1 MDADTWDSSNM
12 EVALSILDSLEFN
25 QEELSGAICEYSEE
39 SFIEEYSLAVSA
51 KNITSSGATI
61 VFERTDPSIT
71 DELTFGEE
79 FSIEKKVND
88 EWLEAEIVVGR
99 GEKTKGYYCG
109 KVHFI
114 LKGRIKVLVL
124 PFCVLSVNN
133 V

>member
-1 MDADTWDSSNM
+1 MEATIGYYDGSSNWTYVTFSGDKEKSVALAMDADTWDSSNM
-12 EVALSILDSLEFN
+12 EEALSILDSLEFN

-79 FSIEKKVND
+79 FSIEK
-88 EWLEAEIVVGR
+88 R
-99 GEKTKGYYCG
+99 
-109 KVHFI
+109 
-114 LKGRIKVLVL
+114 
-124 PFCVLSVNN
+124 
-133 V
+133 

>member
-1 MDADTWDSSNM
+1 M
-12 EVALSILDSLEFN
+12 EEALSILDSLAFN

-99 GEKTKGYYCG
+99 GEKTRAIIAVTG
-109 KVHFI
+109 KHPMSSFLCIV
-114 LKGRIKVLVL
+114 
-124 PFCVLSVNN
+124 C
-133 V
+133 